1 MNFNKITEE
10 TNTQKY
16 DIIIKY
22 EWVCN
27 GSKILM
33 MQQTNIEAHI
43 QESKQEEHIEDNMSE
58 QSIVSMWRQFQES
71 VNTYWSRLI
80 GIVSQHV

>member
-1 MNFNKITEE
+1 
-10 TNTQKY
+10 
-16 DIIIKY
+16 
-22 EWVCN
+22 
-27 GSKILM
+27 M

-71 VNTYWSRLI
+71 VNTY
-80 GIVSQHV
+80 